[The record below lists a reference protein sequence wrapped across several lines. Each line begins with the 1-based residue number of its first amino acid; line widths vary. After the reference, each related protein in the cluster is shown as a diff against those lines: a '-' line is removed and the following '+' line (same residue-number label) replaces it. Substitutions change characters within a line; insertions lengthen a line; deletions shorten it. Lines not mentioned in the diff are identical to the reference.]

1 MNNKIPD
8 KTLWIISELFPPD
21 ETSTAFI
28 LGEIANV
35 MASKY
40 DVKVICGPE
49 IYDKRKKTEPN
60 NKFVLNSNIQ
70 VTHVKGVDLDKNT
83 IFGKAMRFAVISRQL
98 YQTAKKNIKGGDK
111 VLLVTNPA
119 PVVALISRLRRKRNF
134 DFNILVHDVF
144 PENTIPAGLKLT
156 SWAYRLLKNL
166 FDKAYSRADQLIAI
180 GRDMK
185 QVLEQKVALFEHLPK
200 IIVIENWADLDIV
213 SPMELSM
220 HRDKFVLEYAGN
232 IGRVQGLQAMVED
245 IKVAGN
251 NGMEFH
257 LWGTGAEENSLKEYT
272 QKHGMKNVV
281 FHGAYLRSK
290 QSEVINSCDMALVT
304 LTDGMFGLGVP
315 SKTYNIMAAGKA
327 ILFIGESN
335 SEIGL
340 LVKEKNIGYVFEPT
354 DRDGIVKFLSSLSSE
369 KRAEFKELGQRARK
383 VAETEYAKDIILNKF
398 VEVI

>member
-1 MNNKIPD
+1 MK

-28 LGEIANV
+28 LGDIANV

-49 IYDKRKKTEPN
+49 IYDKRKKTDPN
-60 NKFVLNSNIQ
+60 NKFVLNSGIE

-83 IFGKAMRFAVISRQL
+83 FFGKAMRFAVISCQL
-98 YQTAKKNIKGGDK
+98 YQTAKRNIKEGDK

-119 PVVALISRLRRKRNF
+119 PVVALVSKLRKKRHF
-134 DFNILVHDVF
+134 EMNILVHDVF
-144 PENTIPAGLKLT
+144 PENTAPAGLKLPKI
-156 SWAYRLLKNL
+156 AYNILKNI

-185 QVLEQKVALFEHLPK
+185 QVLEEKIRRFELHPK
-200 IIVIENWADLDIV
+200 AIVIENWADLDIV
-213 SPMELSM
+213 YPMELPM
-220 HRDKFVLEYAGN
+220 HPNKFVLEYAGN
-232 IGRVQGLQAMVED
+232 IGRVQGLQSMVED
-245 IKVAGN
+245 VKAAGN
-251 NGMEFH
+251 DRMEFH
-257 LWGTGAEENSLKEYT
+257 LWGTGAEENSLKEYV
-272 QKHGMKNVV
+272 KRNGMNNVV

-290 QSEVINSCDMALVT
+290 QSEVINNCDMALVT

-327 ILFIGESN
+327 ILFIGEPN

-340 LVKEKNIGYVFEPT
+340 LVKEKKFGYVFEPS
-354 DRDGIVKFLSSLSSE
+354 DREGVIKFISSLSAE
-369 KRAEFKELGQRARK
+369 KCAEFKEMGKRARK
-383 VAETEYAKDIILNKF
+383 VAETEFAKDIILNKF
-398 VEVI
+398 VEAI

>member
-1 MNNKIPD
+1 M
-8 KTLWIISELFPPD
+8 KTLWLISELFPPD

-35 MASKY
+35 MAQKY
-40 DVKVICGPE
+40 EVKVICGPE
-49 IYDKRKKTEPN
+49 IYDKRKKTDLN
-60 NKFVLNSNIQ
+60 NKFVLNPHIE

-83 IFGKAMRFAVISRQL
+83 FFGKAMRFAVISRQL
-98 YQTAKKNIKGGDK
+98 YQTANKSIKEGDK

-119 PVVALISRLRRKRNF
+119 PVVALVSNLRKKREF
-134 DFNILVHDVF
+134 ELNILVHDVF
-144 PENTIPAGLKLT
+144 PENTNPAGLKLPP
-156 SWAYRLLKNL
+156 WAYQILKNH
-166 FDKAYSRADQLIAI
+166 FDKAYSRADQLIAL

-185 QVLEQKVALFEHLPK
+185 QVLEQKVARFEHHPK
-200 IIVIENWADLDIV
+200 VTIIENWADLDIV
-213 SPMELSM
+213 SPMEQSM

-245 IKVAGN
+245 IKASGN
-251 NGMEFH
+251 EKMEFH
-257 LWGTGAEENSLKEYT
+257 LWGTGAEESNLKEYT
-272 QKHGMKNVV
+272 QKHEMQNVV

-327 ILFIGESN
+327 ILFIGEPN

-340 LVKEKNIGYVFEPT
+340 LIKEKRIGYVFEPS

-369 KRAEFKELGQRARK
+369 KCSEFKEMGQRARK
-383 VAETEYAKDIILNKF
+383 VAEEEYAKDIILNKF
-398 VEVI
+398 VEAI

>member
-1 MNNKIPD
+1 M

-35 MASKY
+35 MARKY
-40 DVKVICGPE
+40 EVKVICGPE
-49 IYDKRKKTEPN
+49 IYDKRKKTDPN
-60 NKFVLNSNIQ
+60 NKFVLDPQIS

-83 IFGKAMRFAVISRQL
+83 FFGKAMRFAVISRQL
-98 YQTAKKNIKGGDK
+98 YTTAKKNIKEGDK

-134 DFNILVHDVF
+134 ELNILVHDVF
-144 PENTIPAGLKLT
+144 PENTKPAGLKLP
-156 SWAYRLLKNL
+156 SWAYQFLKNL
-166 FDKAYSRADQLIAI
+166 FDKAYSRANQLIAL

-185 QVLEQKVALFEHLPK
+185 QVLEQKVARFEHHPK
-200 IIVIENWADLDIV
+200 VTIIENWADLDIV
-213 SPMELSM
+213 SPIDIPL
-220 HRDKFVLEYAGN
+220 HPDKFVLEYAGN

-245 IKVAGN
+245 IKTAGN
-251 NGMEFH
+251 DKMEFH
-257 LWGTGAEENSLKEYT
+257 LWGTGAEENSLKEYV
-272 QKHGMKNVV
+272 QRNGMNNVV

-290 QSEVINSCDMALVT
+290 QSEVINSCDLALVT
-304 LTDGMFGLGVP
+304 LTEGMFGLGVP

-327 ILFIGESN
+327 ILFIGEPN

-369 KRAEFKELGQRARK
+369 KRAEFKEMGQRARK

-398 VEVI
+398 FEAI

>member
-1 MNNKIPD
+1 M

-35 MASKY
+35 MARKY
-40 DVKVICGPE
+40 EVKVICGPE
-49 IYDKRKKTEPN
+49 IYDKRKKTDPN
-60 NKFVLNSNIQ
+60 NKFVLDPQIS

-83 IFGKAMRFAVISRQL
+83 FFGKAMRFAVISWQL
-98 YQTAKKNIKGGDK
+98 YQTAKKSIKDGDK

-119 PVVALISRLRRKRNF
+119 PVVALVSKLREKKNF
-134 DFNILVHDVF
+134 ELNILVHDVF
-144 PENTIPAGLKLT
+144 PENTAPAGLKLPKF
-156 SWAYRLLKNL
+156 AYNILKNI

-185 QVLEQKVALFEHLPK
+185 QVLEQKVGRFEHKPK
-200 IIVIENWADLDIV
+200 TIVIENWADLDIV
-213 SPMELSM
+213 SPMNIPM
-220 HRDKFVLEYAGN
+220 HPDKFVLEYAGN

-245 IKVAGN
+245 INTASNDKA
-251 NGMEFH
+251 EFH
-257 LWGTGAEENSLKEYT
+257 LWGTGAEESNLKEYT

-290 QSEVINSCDMALVT
+290 QSEVINCCDLALVT
-304 LTDGMFGLGVP
+304 LTEGMFGLGVP

-327 ILFIGESN
+327 LLFIGESN

-340 LVKEKNIGYVFEPT
+340 LVKEKGIGYVFEPS
-354 DRDGIVKFLSSLSSE
+354 DREGIVKFISNLSVE
-369 KRAEFKELGQRARK
+369 KCAEFKEMGQRARK
-383 VAETEYAKDIILNKF
+383 VAEAEYAKDIILNKF
-398 VEVI
+398 VEAI

>member
-1 MNNKIPD
+1 MKI
-8 KTLWIISELFPPD
+8 LWIISELFPPD

-49 IYDKRKKTEPN
+49 IYDKRKKTDPN
-60 NKFVLNSNIQ
+60 NIFVLNPNIQ

-83 IFGKAMRFAVISRQL
+83 FFGKAMRFAVISWQL
-98 YQTAKKNIKGGDK
+98 YQTAKKSIKDGDK

-119 PVVALISRLRRKRNF
+119 PVVALVSKLREKKNF
-134 DFNILVHDVF
+134 ELNILVHDVF
-144 PENTIPAGLKLT
+144 PENTEPAGLKLPKI
-156 SWAYRLLKNL
+156 AYNILKNI

-185 QVLEQKVALFEHLPK
+185 QVLEQKVGRFEHKPK
-200 IIVIENWADLDIV
+200 TIVIENWADLDIV
-213 SPMELSM
+213 SPMKIPM
-220 HRDKFVLEYAGN
+220 HPDKFVLEYAGN

-245 IKVAGN
+245 IKTAGN
-251 NGMEFH
+251 DKMEFH
-257 LWGTGAEENSLKEYT
+257 LWGTGAEENNLKEYA
-272 QKHGMKNVV
+272 QKNGMKNVV

-290 QSEVINSCDMALVT
+290 QSEVINSCDLALVT
-304 LTDGMFGLGVP
+304 LTEGMFGLGVP

-340 LVKEKNIGYVFEPT
+340 LVKEKRIGYVFEPS
-354 DRDGIVKFLSSLSSE
+354 DREGIVKFISSLST
-369 KRAEFKELGQRARK
+369 KKCAEFKEMGKRARK
-383 VAETEYAKDIILNKF
+383 VAETEYAKYIILNKF
-398 VEVI
+398 VEAI

>member
-1 MNNKIPD
+1 M

-35 MASKY
+35 MARKY
-40 DVKVICGPE
+40 EVKVICGPE
-49 IYDKRKKTEPN
+49 IYDKRKKTDPN
-60 NKFVLNSNIQ
+60 NKFVLDPQIS

-83 IFGKAMRFAVISRQL
+83 FFGKAMRFAVISWQL
-98 YQTAKKNIKGGDK
+98 YQTAKKSIKDGDK

-119 PVVALISRLRRKRNF
+119 PVVAMVSKLRKKKNF
-134 DFNILVHDVF
+134 ELNILVHDVF
-144 PENTIPAGLKLT
+144 PENTAPAGLKLPKF
-156 SWAYRLLKNL
+156 AYNILKNI

-185 QVLEQKVALFEHLPK
+185 QVLEQKVGRFEHKPK
-200 IIVIENWADLDIV
+200 TIVIENWADLDIV
-213 SPMELSM
+213 SPMNIPM
-220 HRDKFVLEYAGN
+220 HPDKFVLEYAGN

-245 IKVAGN
+245 INTASNDKA
-251 NGMEFH
+251 EFH
-257 LWGTGAEENSLKEYT
+257 LWGTGAEESNLKEYT

-290 QSEVINSCDMALVT
+290 QSEVINCCDLALVT
-304 LTDGMFGLGVP
+304 LTEGMFGLGVP

-327 ILFIGESN
+327 LLFIGESN

-340 LVKEKNIGYVFEPT
+340 LVKEKGIGYVFEPS
-354 DRDGIVKFLSSLSSE
+354 DREGIVKFISNLSVE
-369 KRAEFKELGQRARK
+369 KCAEFKEMGQRARK
-383 VAETEYAKDIILNKF
+383 VAEAEYAKDIILNKF
-398 VEVI
+398 VEAI